1 MKALSFPALALIGLL
16 AGGCASP
23 NLNPAHA
30 RPHTGYVDFYAVNG
44 DELSWDITDLKRN
57 RKVFYEFD
65 PVREPILRLAFKPGP
80 YQLRVTFLNHA
91 IVVPGVADVEVRDG
105 MVTPVTVTLLP
116 AGTALV
122 ETRSGQAGSTYY
134 GRYGRRT
141 RISNTGTASYEVSAE
156 PQPSVP
162 FQPRAQMP
170 YAVAP
175 PD

>member
-1 MKALSFPALALIGLL
+1 M
-16 AGGCASP
+16 
-23 NLNPAHA
+23 
-30 RPHTGYVDFYAVNG
+30 
-44 DELSWDITDLKRN
+44 
-57 RKVFYEFD
+57 
-65 PVREPILRLAFKPGP
+65 
-80 YQLRVTFLNHA
+80 
-91 IVVPGVADVEVRDG
+91 PGVADVEVRDG

-116 AGTALV
+116 AGTALI

-141 RISNTGTASYEVSAE
+141 KISNTATATYEVSAE

-162 FQPRAQMP
+162 FQPRSKMP